1 MATSPPKTMP
11 KSRIREA
18 EPKDIDAITTAMIT
32 SLSSDAMW
40 RYRFAHRDKYPEDLL
55 KYARL
60 YIELLV
66 IGSFPDNAT
75 LIVEVEEDSIW
86 KVAAFSIW
94 DISYENRRIYAA
106 KGETYTPPTPN
117 EAMEAAGVKTRR
129 DRNHIYDA
137 VFAKVVGDAR
147 NEYTA
152 MFEGNEIYLNLICTH
167 PDFRRRGYAT
177 QLLKWGIERAER
189 DNAPLVLIASP
200 MGEPTYLA
208 SGFEE
213 LGRVDIVVEGDYEKQ
228 EIVKMLYRPR
238 K

>member
-1 MATSPPKTMP
+1 MATSPPKSIA

-18 EPKDIDAITTAMIT
+18 ERKDIDAITTAMIT

-66 IGSFPDNAT
+66 SGSFPDYAT
-75 LIVEVEEDSIW
+75 LIVEVGEGSTWE
-86 KVAAFSIW
+86 VAAFSIW
-94 DISYENRRIYAA
+94 DVSYENRRIYAA
-106 KGETYTPPTPN
+106 KGENYTSPSPN
-117 EAMEAAGVKTRR
+117 EAMEAAGIKTRKDR
-129 DRNHIYDA
+129 DPIYDA
-137 VFAKVVGDAR
+137 AFLKVISDAR
-147 NEYTA
+147 KEFTA
-152 MFEGNEIYLNLICTH
+152 MFEGNEIYLNLIGTH

-208 SGFEE
+208 SGFKE
-213 LGRVDIVVEGDYEKQ
+213 LERVDVVVEGDYENQ